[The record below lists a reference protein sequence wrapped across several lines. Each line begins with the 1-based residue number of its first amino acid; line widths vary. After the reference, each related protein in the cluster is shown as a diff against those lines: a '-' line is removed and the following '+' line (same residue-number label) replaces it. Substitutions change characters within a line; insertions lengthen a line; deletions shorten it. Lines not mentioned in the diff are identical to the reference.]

1 MSITK
6 ENSGKAATVSRLRR
20 NSMEITYTFK
30 MDVEVQKEASPTDL
44 SPDFETQRREVEY
57 TYSVDPSEEDV
68 ADYYAPYLCARHDRG
83 IILSTIEK
91 IWDYLDLDGL
101 EEDED
106 FMNFMKDRYESEAY
120 EECER
125 EYEN

>member
-1 MSITK
+1 MSTTR
-6 ENSGKAATVSRLRR
+6 ESSGKAATASRLRR
-20 NSMEITYTFK
+20 NNMEITYAFE
-30 MDVEVQKEASPTDL
+30 MDVETQKETSPTDL
-44 SPDFETQRREVEY
+44 SPDFEIQSKEVEY
-57 TYSVDPSEEDV
+57 TYSVEPSEKDV
-68 ADYYAPYLCARHDRG
+68 ADYYAPYLCARHDRE

-91 IWDYLDLDGL
+91 MWDYLDLDRL

-106 FMNFMKDRYESEAY
+106 FMDFMKDRYESEAY